1 MIQKT
6 DFDITITF
14 TEEVT
19 GFQAAHLTIIEGPA
33 TATLKSG
40 APGGKV
46 YTLTITPKTDSED
59 DVIMIIHKDLFKDLP
74 GNFNAASSRTAP
86 FHVDT
91 IAPTVAIGALTMEQN
106 EAFDITITFDEEV
119 TGFQAA
125 DLTIDVETQV
135 PAAGVG
141 AATATLKSEVL
152 GGEIY
157 MVTIT
162 PTPIFEGDVT
172 ITVNVK
178 TPSKTP
184 PVIAIPLPCP
194 LPSTSTTLFPRS
206 RLQIYLIPSN
216 LKRFL

>member
-1 MIQKT
+1 
-6 DFDITITF
+6 
-14 TEEVT
+14 
-19 GFQAAHLTIIEGPA
+19 
-33 TATLKSG
+33 
-40 APGGKV
+40 
-46 YTLTITPKTDSED
+46 
-59 DVIMIIHKDLFKDLP
+59 
-74 GNFNAASSRTAP
+74 
-86 FHVDT
+86 
-91 IAPTVAIGALTMEQN
+91 MEQN

-119 TGFQAA
+119 TGFQATA
-125 DLTIDVETQV
+125 LTIDVETEV

-172 ITVNVK
+172 ITVK
-178 TPSKTP
+178 KPSSQTP
-184 PVIAIPLPCP
+184 PVISIPLPCP